1 LTVFKYLKGVVI
13 MKPNLSQS
21 QLRLIVASGVL
32 GMMLSACGT
41 NPVQQAQSNK
51 QDEYRAQ
58 TRVAKQAINEA
69 PEWMFKLPKETGV
82 IYENGTAIS
91 SDFSM
96 ADLKAKTMA
105 YVKICTGAGGKVR
118 SQMKMYRADNDAASV
133 EQSELT
139 VRSLCPDV
147 DISGVE
153 TVEMKHVAEGN
164 RIRTYVLVALPM
176 GQKNAVKS
184 TKEIQNRSGEAFKEL
199 DGITKDQ
206 AKDPTKDQAKEVVR
220 EQPAAVL
227 LAPAQ
232 VMPPIAP
239 GNSQPEVGA
248 IPPLS
253 QNGAVI
259 EKSIKPQE
267 APTFRMNVRPAT
279 KVDGSILDSVKAV
292 GPDSVVVQTAD
303 GTQKQLGLIGSKN
316 PEYVARRAE
325 ALNKPGAVVGR
336 VSIE

>member
-1 LTVFKYLKGVVI
+1 
-13 MKPNLSQS
+13 MKQQLQQQQQQQLQKHSQS
-21 QLRLIVASGVL
+21 QLRLIAVSSVL
-32 GMMLSACGT
+32 GLLLSACGT
-41 NPVQQAQSNK
+41 NPAQQAQSNQ

-58 TRVAKQAINEA
+58 SKVAKQAISEA
-69 PEWMFKLPKETGV
+69 PAWMYKLPKEAGV

-184 TKEIQNRSGEAFKEL
+184 GKEIQNRSGEAFKEL
-199 DGITKDQ
+199 DNVTKDQ
-206 AKDPTKDQAKEVVR
+206 AKDQNKDQTREQAKE
-220 EQPAAVL
+220 QSAPALV
-227 LAPAQ
+227 APAQ
-232 VMPPIAP
+232 TMPPIAP
-239 GNSQPEVGA
+239 STNLRPEPAA

-253 QNGAVI
+253 QSGSSV
-259 EKSIKPQE
+259 EKALVPPE
-267 APTFRMNVRPAT
+267 APTLKMNVRPAT
-279 KVDGSILDSVKAV
+279 KMDGSMMDSVRAV
-292 GPDSVVVQTAD
+292 GPDTVIVESAD
-303 GTQKQLGLIGSKN
+303 GTQKQLGLLGSRN
-316 PEYVARRAE
+316 PEYIAKRAE
-325 ALNKPGAVVGR
+325 ALNKPGAVIGQ